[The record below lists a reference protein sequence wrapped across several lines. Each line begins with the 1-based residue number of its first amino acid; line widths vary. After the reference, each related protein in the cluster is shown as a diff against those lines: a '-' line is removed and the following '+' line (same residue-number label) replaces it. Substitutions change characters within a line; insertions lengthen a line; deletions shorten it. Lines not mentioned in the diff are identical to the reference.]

1 MRKTKKVKHTN
12 KKDTNKKGGKNK
24 KCKTKCQKK
33 FLNEI
38 KKDKRYKI
46 IQNLASFFK
55 KKNIVENQANLVLNS
70 KDIQN
75 DEVFKDC
82 VKKCEK
88 N

>member
-1 MRKTKKVKHTN
+1 MSKTKRLRR
-12 KKDTNKKGGKNK
+12 TNKKGGKNK
-24 KCKTKCQKK
+24 NCKTKCKTK

-46 IQNLASFFK
+46 FQKLSGFFTK
-55 KKNIVENQANLVLNS
+55 ENVVENQANLVLDS

-88 N
+88 